1 MNTDSVDRLAKLF
14 LKFPGIGERQ
24 ARRFAY
30 FILTQQEGYVD
41 SLARALVAART
52 HATICTRCLR
62 VFEDTPLLSSGLCN
76 ICSDEHRDQGTLV
89 VVEKSQDI
97 ESFSRT
103 DYNGLFFVLGG
114 LIPIIQKD
122 IVQGTNAQKLIERVK
137 NDVTATVLNEI
148 ILAFPVT
155 PNGEHTDSAIRE
167 LLATGSPYTTL
178 VITSLGRG
186 LSTGAELE
194 YADPA
199 SLEASLKK
207 RE

>member
-1 MNTDSVDRLAKLF
+1 MNDSVDRLTKLF

-41 SLARALVAART
+41 NLSRALVAARA
-52 HATICTRCLR
+52 HANTCSRCLR
-62 VFEDTPLLSSGLCN
+62 IFEGNPGMCD
-76 ICSDEHRDQGTLV
+76 ICSDERRDQNSVL

-97 ESFSRT
+97 ESFART
-103 DYNGLFFVLGG
+103 EYNGLFFVLGG
-114 LIPIIQKD
+114 LIPIVQKD
-122 IVQGTNAQKLIERVK
+122 IIQGTNAQKLIDRVA
-137 NDVTATVLNEI
+137 NDEATRSLREI

-155 PNGEHTDSAIRE
+155 PNGEHTDSALRE
-167 LLATGSPYTTL
+167 LLAPALATRSPKIS
-178 VITSLGRG
+178 ITSLGRG

>member
-1 MNTDSVDRLAKLF
+1 MNDSVDRLAKLF

-30 FILTQQEGYVD
+30 FILTQQEGYVN
-41 SLARALVAART
+41 SLSRALVDART
-52 HATICTRCLR
+52 HANTCSRCLR
-62 VFEDTPLLSSGLCN
+62 IFEGQPGLCN
-76 ICSDEHRDQGTLV
+76 ICADEHRDQSSII

-97 ESFSRT
+97 ESFART

-114 LIPIIQKD
+114 LIPIVQKD
-122 IVQGTNAQKLIERVK
+122 IIQGTNAQKLIDRVK
-137 NDVTATVLNEI
+137 LESFDNKLKEV
-148 ILAFPVT
+148 ILAFPIT
-155 PNGEHTDSAIRE
+155 PNGEHTDSALRE
-167 LLATGSPYTTL
+167 LLAP
-178 VITSLGRG
+178 VADAVKITSLGRG

>member
-1 MNTDSVDRLAKLF
+1 MNNDSVDRLAKLF

-41 SLARALVAART
+41 SLSRALVSARKNAN
-52 HATICTRCLR
+52 HCSKCLR
-62 VFEDTPLLSSGLCN
+62 IFEGNPGLCQ
-76 ICSDEHRDQGTLV
+76 ICSDESRDQSSII

-97 ESFSRT
+97 ESFART
-103 DYNGLFFVLGG
+103 DYHGLFFVLGG
-114 LIPIIQKD
+114 LIPIVQKD
-122 IVQGTNAQKLIERVK
+122 IIQGTNAQKLIDRIQHDSAQGILKE
-137 NDVTATVLNEI
+137 T
-148 ILAFPVT
+148 ILAFPIT
-155 PNGEHTDSAIRE
+155 PNGEHTDGAVRE
-167 LLATGSPYTTL
+167 LLSPIAVNL
-178 VITSLGRG
+178 KITSLGRG

>member
-1 MNTDSVDRLAKLF
+1 MNDSVDRLAKLF
-14 LKFPGIGERQ
+14 LKFPGIGDRQ

-41 SLARALVAART
+41 SLSRALVAARA
-52 HATICTRCLR
+52 HANTCSRCLR
-62 VFEDTPLLSSGLCN
+62 IFEGVPGLCS
-76 ICSDEHRDQGTLV
+76 ICSDEHRDQGKVL

-114 LIPIIQKD
+114 LIPIVQKD
-122 IVQGTNAQKLIERVK
+122 IIQGTNAQKLIDRMQKES
-137 NDVTATVLNEI
+137 AIEEI
-148 ILAFPVT
+148 ILAFPIT
-155 PNGEHTDSAIRE
+155 PNGEHTDSALRE
-167 LLATGSPYTTL
+167 LLAPAQGTI
-178 VITSLGRG
+178 VISTLGRG